1 MDINSNTEEL
11 LNELEKEI
19 LLNKKYQMAL
29 EAELEEVKEIKQEL
43 SDMLVAFREYNERVL
58 DIITED

>member
-19 LLNKKYQMAL
+19 LLNKKYQIAL
-29 EAELEEVKEIKQEL
+29 EAELGEVRKIKQEL

>member
-1 MDINSNTEEL
+1 MDINDNTEEL

-29 EAELEEVKEIKQEL
+29 EAELEEVRSIKQEL
-43 SDMLVAFREYNERVL
+43 ADMLVAFREYNERVL

>member
-1 MDINSNTEEL
+1 MDIKDNTEEL
-11 LNELEKEI
+11 LNELKERI
-19 LLNKKYQMAL
+19 LLNKEYQIAL
-29 EAELEEVKEIKQEL
+29 EAELEEVRKIKQEL

>member
-19 LLNKKYQMAL
+19 LLNKKYQIAL
-29 EAELEEVKEIKQEL
+29 EAELEEVRTIKQEL

>member
-11 LNELEKEI
+11 LKELEKEI

-29 EAELEEVKEIKQEL
+29 EAELEEVRSIKQEL
-43 SDMLVAFREYNERVL
+43 ADMLVAFREYNERVL

>member
-1 MDINSNTEEL
+1 MDINDNTEEL

-19 LLNKKYQMAL
+19 LLNKKYQIAL
-29 EAELEEVKEIKQEL
+29 EAELEEVRSIKQEL

>member
-1 MDINSNTEEL
+1 MDINDNTEEL
-11 LNELEKEI
+11 LNELKERI
-19 LLNKKYQMAL
+19 LLNKKYQIAL
-29 EAELEEVKEIKQEL
+29 ETELEEVRKIKQEL

>member
-29 EAELEEVKEIKQEL
+29 EAELEEVRSIKQEL

>member
-1 MDINSNTEEL
+1 MDINDNTEEL

-58 DIITED
+58 DIITKD

>member
-11 LNELEKEI
+11 LNKLEKEI

-29 EAELEEVKEIKQEL
+29 EAELEEVRKIKQEL

>member
-1 MDINSNTEEL
+1 MDINDNTEEL
-11 LNELEKEI
+11 LNELKEKI
-19 LLNKKYQMAL
+19 LLNKEYQIAL
-29 EAELEEVKEIKQEL
+29 EAELEEVRRIKQEL

>member
-1 MDINSNTEEL
+1 MDINDNTEEL
-11 LNELEKEI
+11 LNKLEKEI

>member
-19 LLNKKYQMAL
+19 LLNKKYQIAL

-43 SDMLVAFREYNERVL
+43 SDMLIAFREYNEKVL

>member
-1 MDINSNTEEL
+1 MDINDNTEEL
-11 LNELEKEI
+11 LNELEEKI
-19 LLNKKYQMAL
+19 LLNKKYQIAL
-29 EAELEEVKEIKQEL
+29 EAELEEVRKIKQEL

>member
-29 EAELEEVKEIKQEL
+29 EAELEEVKIIKQEL

>member
-1 MDINSNTEEL
+1 MNINSNTEEL

-29 EAELEEVKEIKQEL
+29 EAELEEVKEIKREL

>member
-1 MDINSNTEEL
+1 MDINDNTEKL
-11 LNELEKEI
+11 LNELEEKI
-19 LLNKKYQMAL
+19 LLNKEYQIAL
-29 EAELEEVKEIKQEL
+29 EAELEEVRRIKQEL

>member
-1 MDINSNTEEL
+1 MNINDNTEEL
-11 LNELEKEI
+11 LKELEEKI
-19 LLNKKYQMAL
+19 LLNKKYQVAL
-29 EAELEEVKEIKQEL
+29 EAELEEVKKIKQEL

>member
-29 EAELEEVKEIKQEL
+29 EAELEEVKSIKQEL

>member
-1 MDINSNTEEL
+1 MDINDNTEEL

-29 EAELEEVKEIKQEL
+29 EAELEEVMSIKQEL
-43 SDMLVAFREYNERVL
+43 ADMLVAFREYNEKVL

>member
-1 MDINSNTEEL
+1 MDINDNTEEL
-11 LNELEKEI
+11 LNELKERI
-19 LLNKKYQMAL
+19 LLNKEYQIAL
-29 EAELEEVKEIKQEL
+29 EAELEEVRKIKQEL

>member
-43 SDMLVAFREYNERVL
+43 SDMLIAFREYNERVL

>member
-11 LNELEKEI
+11 LKELEEKI
-19 LLNKKYQMAL
+19 LLNKKYQVAL
-29 EAELEEVKEIKQEL
+29 EAELEEVRSIKQEL

>member
-19 LLNKKYQMAL
+19 LLNKKYQIAL
-29 EAELEEVKEIKQEL
+29 EAELEEVRKIKQEL

>member
-19 LLNKKYQMAL
+19 LLNKKYQIAL
-29 EAELEEVKEIKQEL
+29 EAELEEVKSIKQEL

>member
-11 LNELEKEI
+11 LNELEEKI
-19 LLNKKYQMAL
+19 LLNKKYQIAL
-29 EAELEEVKEIKQEL
+29 EAELEEVRKIKQEL

>member
-1 MDINSNTEEL
+1 MDINDNTEEL
-11 LNELEKEI
+11 LNELKEEI
-19 LLNKKYQMAL
+19 LLNKEYQIAL
-29 EAELEEVKEIKQEL
+29 EAELEEVRRIKQEL

>member
-1 MDINSNTEEL
+1 MDINDNTEEL

-29 EAELEEVKEIKQEL
+29 EAELKEVEEIKQEL

>member
-1 MDINSNTEEL
+1 MDINDNTEEL
-11 LNELEKEI
+11 LNELKEKI
-19 LLNKKYQMAL
+19 LLNKKYQIAL
-29 EAELEEVKEIKQEL
+29 EAELEEVRRIKQEL

>member
-29 EAELEEVKEIKQEL
+29 EAELEEVRSIKQEL
-43 SDMLVAFREYNERVL
+43 TDMLVAFREYNERVL
-58 DIITED
+58 DIIIED

>member
-1 MDINSNTEEL
+1 MDINDNTEEL

-29 EAELEEVKEIKQEL
+29 EAELEEVKSIKQEL

>member
-1 MDINSNTEEL
+1 MNINDNTEEL

>member
-1 MDINSNTEEL
+1 MNINDNTEEL
-11 LNELEKEI
+11 LNELEEKI
-19 LLNKKYQMAL
+19 LLNKKYQIAL
-29 EAELEEVKEIKQEL
+29 EAELEEVKKIKQEL